1 MLGQTGC
8 FSAPDAAKL
17 TQELSRYMRSRA
29 AHPSVQTTA
38 DNATTSPAYW
48 PLIRY
53 LRISVH
59 SPLLACGAVI
69 VDLPGLGDSNAARN
83 QVAQDFVKKA
93 DRFFIVA
100 PVTRAVSDKIA
111 TGSLSPRL
119 LILLAS

>member
-8 FSAPDAAKL
+8 FSAPDVAKL

-29 AHPSVQTTA
+29 APPFGQTTA
-38 DNATTSPAYW
+38 DNGTISPAYW

-111 TGSLSPRL
+111 TGSLPPHL
-119 LILLAS
+119 PLT